1 MAFQASRNN
10 RFVEI
15 RQPIRITRTVH
26 PLIGF
31 CPIRH
36 RQLKEFIAL
45 PIQIGL
51 PLSPRADY
59 EIEAFFVR
67 NSLERRELRDRTL
80 EVAFL
85 RRSHHKIKIWV

>member
-36 RQLKEFIAL
+36 GQLKELIAL

-67 NSLERRELRDRTL
+67 NSLERREIGDRTL

-85 RRSHHKIKIWV
+85 GHTHHKVKIWV